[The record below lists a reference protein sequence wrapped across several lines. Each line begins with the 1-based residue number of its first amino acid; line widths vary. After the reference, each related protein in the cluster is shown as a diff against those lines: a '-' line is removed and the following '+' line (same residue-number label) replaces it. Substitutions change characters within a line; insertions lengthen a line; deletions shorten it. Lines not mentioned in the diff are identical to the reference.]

1 MIMKKLAIAMML
13 SVSALATSAQVNY
26 KVQTACHPQDVKHYD
41 TERLRSSFMME
52 KVMAPDEINVTYTL
66 YDRLIYGGA
75 MPVNKILKLET
86 FRELGP
92 EITYFLE
99 RRELGVINV
108 GGDGVVTVDGK
119 EYPMK
124 YKEALYVGC
133 GNKEVT
139 FKSNDAAK
147 PAKFYINSAPAY
159 KPYVT
164 QLITTDAKLQ
174 KANPKQYALAISDH
188 YGKMEDSND
197 RIVNQLIVKDVLER
211 VKNGGTNQLQ
221 MGLTELAPGSV
232 WNTMPAHTHTR
243 RMEAY
248 FYFNLPEGNAICHLM
263 GEPQEERLVWL
274 HNEQAITSPEWSIH
288 AAAGTSKNNVF
299 VSITLPSAMHTTVT
313 ASRRPPNAICF
324 AFTCMSRDRLPYIH
338 TMCPQAISRSTYFLY
353 HRNSVLP
360 VHSLH
365 HTDCSDTFCC

>member
-1 MIMKKLAIAMML
+1 MKRIAIAL
-13 SVSALATSAQVNY
+13 FLGGAALMSHAQQNY
-26 KVQTACHPQDVKHYD
+26 TVQTACHPQDVKHYD
-41 TERLRSSFMME
+41 TERLRSAFMMP
-52 KVMAPDEINVTYTL
+52 KVMVADEINLTYTL
-66 YDRLIYGGA
+66 YDRLIYGGV
-75 MPVNKILKLET
+75 MPVAKTLKLET
-86 FRELGP
+86 FSELGP

-139 FKSNDAAK
+139 FRSLDSQK
-147 PAKFYINSAPAY
+147 PAKFYINSTPAY

-164 QLITTDAKLQ
+164 QLITTDK
-174 KANPKQYALAISDH
+174 KADPKKYAIAQSDH
-188 YGKMEDSND
+188 YGKMQDSND
-197 RIVNQLIVKDVLER
+197 RVVNQLIVQSVLSR

-248 FYFNLPEGNAICHLM
+248 FYFNVPEGNAICHLM

-288 AAAGTSKNNVF
+288 AAAGTSNYTFIWGMGGENLK
-299 VSITLPSAMHTTVT
+299 
-313 ASRRPPNAICF
+313 
-324 AFTCMSRDRLPYIH
+324 Y
-338 TMCPQAISRSTYFLY
+338 
-353 HRNSVLP
+353 
-360 VHSLH
+360 
-365 HTDCSDTFCC
+365 SDKDEIKYTEMR